1 VPALTGSPNRY
12 TLNVNQTLRKPD
24 IADAILLLQPD
35 ASPLTVLSKRLNKS
49 PTHNPLF
56 QWAEDDLDPR
66 FSACPAGATNVAT
79 SFAVTAGQGSYFQGY
94 DLVKVTTTGE
104 ILRVTGVATDTLTVQ
119 RGIGQGGTGTT
130 IGAGA
135 ELLLLGSAMPEG
147 ATSKPARSNNAT
159 MATNYTQIFRKPIES
174 TETWIHSDQFTTQN
188 DWDYQLAKEGIEHL
202 KDIEEAFLQG
212 RAMEDTTAL
221 TVAGI
226 TGAPVVRSTGGA
238 IPFITTNVTAAG
250 GTFTETSFFAAL
262 RGVFRYGS
270 QTKTMFASG
279 LVVDVMNAYARSKV
293 QIPTMSEDTYGLQV
307 VKYQSPHGT
316 INLVRHWLL
325 EGTTYSG
332 YAVILDMSNVKY
344 RYLANE
350 KGSRDTHV
358 RENIQAPDADTQKN
372 EYLTECGLQFGLQ
385 ATHGLITGVT
395 G

>member
-1 VPALTGSPNRY
+1 MPALAGNRN

-35 ASPLTVLSKRLNKS
+35 ASPLTVLSKRLNKK

-66 FSACPAGATNVAT
+66 FSANPAGSTAAATT
-79 SFAVTAGQGSYFQGY
+79 ITVTAGQGSFFQQY
-94 DLVKVTTTGE
+94 DLVKATATGE
-104 ILRVTGVATDTLTVQ
+104 IFRVVSVAGDVLTVV
-119 RGIGQGGTGTT
+119 RGVGQGGTGT
-130 IGAGA
+130 IMAAAA

-159 MATNYTQIFRKPIES
+159 MAVNYTQIFRKPVES

-202 KDIEEAFLQG
+202 KDIEESFLQG
-212 RAMEDTTAL
+212 RAMEDTSANPPT
-221 TVAGI
+221 
-226 TGAPVVRSTGGA
+226 RMTGGA
-238 IPFITTNVTAAG
+238 IPFITTNVTNVP
-250 GTFTETSFFAAL
+250 GTMTETSFFAAL

-293 QIPTMSEDTYGLQV
+293 QIPTMSQDTYGLQV

-325 EGTTYSG
+325 EGTVYSG
-332 YAVILDMSNVKY
+332 YAVIIDMSNVQY

>member
-1 VPALTGSPNRY
+1 MAAIGGNRN

-35 ASPLTVLSKRLNKS
+35 ASPLTVISKRLNKK

-79 SFAVTAGQGSYFQGY
+79 AITVTAGQGAFFQQY
-94 DLVKVTTTGE
+94 DLVKVTATAE
-104 ILRVTGVATDTLTVQ
+104 VMRVVSVATDTLTVV
-119 RGIGQGGTGTT
+119 RGVGQGGVGTT
-130 IGAGA
+130 IGAAA

-147 ATSKPARSNNAT
+147 ALSKPARSNNAT
-159 MATNYTQIFRKPIES
+159 MALNYTQIFRKPVES

-202 KDIEEAFLQG
+202 KDIEENFIQG
-212 RAMEDTTAL
+212 RAMEDVSANPPT
-221 TVAGI
+221 
-226 TGAPVVRSTGGA
+226 RMTGGA
-238 IPFITTNVTAAG
+238 ISFITTNVTAAG
-250 GTFTETSFFAAL
+250 GVFPESAFFSAL
-262 RGVFRYGS
+262 RPMFRYGS
-270 QTKTMFASG
+270 QTKTMFAAG
-279 LVVDVMNAYARSKV
+279 LVVDVLNTYARSKV
-293 QIPTMSEDTYGLQV
+293 QIPTPSQDTYGLQV

-325 EGTTYSG
+325 EGAVYGG
-332 YAVILDMSNVKY
+332 YALVLDMSNVQY
-344 RYLANE
+344 RFLANE
-350 KGSRDTHV
+350 NGSRDTHV

-385 ATHGLITGVT
+385 ATHGLITGIT